1 MTAKLYAN
9 PSYILDENFEADN
22 LHPADIEQII
32 VAAYDEYEA
41 IPPFTKLRKKYRDA
55 VNDLITLLYEKRN
68 FQQFSYLH

>member
-1 MTAKLYAN
+1 MTAKLYASIEN
-9 PSYILDENFEADN
+9 ILDENFEADN

-55 VNDLITLLYEKRN
+55 VNSLVDCLSEKRGYM
-68 FQQFSYLH
+68 QFNYLT

>member
-1 MTAKLYAN
+1 MTAKLYASIEN
-9 PSYILDENFEADN
+9 ILDENFEADN

-55 VNDLITLLYEKRN
+55 VNNLISLLQEKRG
-68 FQQFSYLH
+68 FQQFSFIH

>member
-1 MTAKLYAN
+1 MNSKLQAQPEN
-9 PSYILDENFEADN
+9 ILDENFDAD
-22 LHPADIEQII
+22 LLFPADLAQVIE
-32 VAAYDEYEA
+32 AAFQEYEA

>member
-9 PSYILDENFEADN
+9 PSYILDENFDPSPIP
-22 LHPADIEQII
+22 PADLAQII

-55 VNDLITLLYEKRN
+55 VNSLVDCLSEKRGYM
-68 FQQFSYLH
+68 QFNYLT

>member
-9 PSYILDENFEADN
+9 PSYILDENFDPEL
-22 LHPADIEQII
+22 LHPADLSQVIE
-32 VAAYDEYEA
+32 AAFDEYEA

-68 FQQFSYLH
+68 FQQFSYLT

>member
-9 PSYILDENFEADN
+9 PSYILDENFDPEL
-22 LHPADIEQII
+22 LHPADLSQVIE
-32 VAAYDEYEA
+32 AAFEEYEA

-55 VNDLITLLYEKRN
+55 VNNLITLLYEKRN

>member
-1 MTAKLYAN
+1 MTAKLQVE
-9 PSYILDENFEADN
+9 PQHILDENFDVTDY
-22 LHPADIEQII
+22 HPADIEQLII
-32 VAAYDEYEA
+32 AAYDEYEA